1 MEKDREK
8 IDRLAIFSSGTEM
21 YVSPLEPDVNERVT
35 IRCRT
40 RKDDADGVY
49 LITNQTKIQMQKEY
63 SEGWFD
69 YYNTVV
75 QLGTGPFAYYFMITK
90 GDQKVYFNKQGDVDD
105 PFPQY
110 DYRLFPGFK
119 TPDWAKGAV
128 MYQIYVDRFCNGNR
142 NNNVV
147 NDEYS
152 YIGEHVRAVDDWAK
166 YPITALS

>member
-75 QLGTGPFAYYFMITK
+75 QLPLLVKVHLLISLCDHKIICKRPGSELDNRIIIIKPPF
-90 GDQKVYFNKQGDVDD
+90 
-105 PFPQY
+105 
-110 DYRLFPGFK
+110 
-119 TPDWAKGAV
+119 
-128 MYQIYVDRFCNGNR
+128 
-142 NNNVV
+142 
-147 NDEYS
+147 
-152 YIGEHVRAVDDWAK
+152 
-166 YPITALS
+166 